1 MNAKYLGLYVFL
13 CNLVAGVLAAP
24 PSPLPT
30 TTYTTKYL
38 NPFINGSWDFSIQT
52 PIVVSIFGD
61 TFGGANGNAIVMGSW
76 FVTLIALYWL
86 RHDDVVVPFF
96 MFTLM
101 TNIAFWTPGLVPP
114 EWNIYLV
121 ALCIFL
127 PVAAIFYVY
136 ITER

>member
-30 TTYTTKYL
+30 TTYTTRYL

-52 PIVVSIFGD
+52 PIVVSIFGIPLAVQTATQLSWGRGCNTHRIILVTTRRCCSPVLYVYSDDKHSVLD
-61 TFGGANGNAIVMGSW
+61 TGISPAGM
-76 FVTLIALYWL
+76 
-86 RHDDVVVPFF
+86 
-96 MFTLM
+96 
-101 TNIAFWTPGLVPP
+101 
-114 EWNIYLV
+114 NIYLV